1 MEMPST
7 NPSPAAPDASL
18 TCFLVEDSAV
28 IRENLT
34 ATLEDMVG
42 VNIVGFA
49 EDEYTALQ
57 WLRSADRH
65 CDLMIVDIFLKQG
78 TGLTVLAQAKLLQ
91 PTLKLIVLTNFATA
105 DMRSRCLHLGAER
118 VFDKSTEIEEL
129 LMYCQAIYGQ
139 EPGREQGRTA

>member
-1 MEMPST
+1 MEMPSIE
-7 NPSPAAPDASL
+7 SSAASDGAL

-34 ATLEDMVG
+34 ATLEDVAD
-42 VNIVGFA
+42 VCIVGFA

-78 TGLTVLAQAKLLQ
+78 TGLTVLAQAKVLQ

-105 DMRSRCLHLGAER
+105 DMRSRCMHLGAER

-129 LMYCQAIYGQ
+129 LMYCRAIHGPQ
-139 EPGREQGRTA
+139 HGSQQGRMG

>member
-1 MEMPST
+1 MEMPSSS
-7 NPSPAAPDASL
+7 PSESSSAPDASL

-34 ATLEDMVG
+34 ATLEDVGG

-78 TGLTVLAQAKLLQ
+78 TGLTVLAQARLLQ
-91 PTLKLIVLTNFATA
+91 PALKLIVLTNFATA

-129 LMYCQAIYGQ
+129 LMYCSAIQNPKQ
-139 EPGREQGRTA
+139 ERNG

>member
-1 MEMPST
+1 MEMPASD
-7 NPSPAAPDASL
+7 PSAAPEAAL

-34 ATLEDMVG
+34 ATLEDMAG

-105 DMRSRCLHLGAER
+105 DMRSRCMHLGAER
-118 VFDKSTEIEEL
+118 VFDKSAELEEL
-129 LMYCQAIYGQ
+129 LAYC
-139 EPGREQGRTA
+139 ETVPDNR